1 MNLMKKKAI
10 IIGAGMAGCFMAVC
24 LAKRNYDVEVYESRP
39 DVRRENYDSGRS
51 FNLTLYYR
59 GIEAMKKVGVW
70 DAAKEVAEI
79 AEGNVAHYETK
90 NVYDSFDTRGN
101 EILYTVHRNKLNG
114 ALINEAEKYDN
125 INFFFNTK
133 CRGLD
138 AKKKEAYFEKSV
150 ATYHVDK
157 QKVSQKLKG
166 NKYGLAET
174 AKVRMT
180 LSNTLAVKADLIVGA
195 DGVNST
201 LRAQIANDKKEP
213 AVKEYEDWGY
223 KEVHI
228 NPSLVKH
235 MKLRSKATHT
245 WPRPDSLLIA
255 FPNPDSSFTLMFNL
269 QLEGEKSFAK
279 LKTKDQIGSFIEKD
293 FPDLAPLLPEIVDA
307 FQKKKTGTFVTL
319 MNPIWHDKNFAF
331 LIGDAAHAFI
341 PFYGQGM
348 CAAFDDCLKFV
359 ELYDKHKGNLE
370 KVFPLY
376 QESRKR
382 NTDLM
387 AQLARENFVE
397 LRDKSR
403 SPFFV
408 LKDKA
413 DTLLHMI
420 FPKFWQ
426 PPLYV
431 LIAHGDLEY
440 YDAYEKYQKQLRLSK
455 KIGLDFALRAM
466 AFPFNFVGKSRKN

>member
-1 MNLMKKKAI
+1 MRKKAV
-10 IIGAGMAGCFMAVC
+10 IIGAGMAGCFMAIC
-24 LAKRNYDVEVYESRP
+24 LAKRNYDVEVYEYRP
-39 DVRRENYDSGRS
+39 DVREEDYDSGRS

-59 GIEAMKKVGVW
+59 GIEAMKKIGLW
-70 DAAKEVAEI
+70 DDAKHVAEI

-90 NVYDSFDTRGN
+90 NVYDSFDAKGN

-114 ALINEAEKYDN
+114 ALITAAERDDN
-125 INFFFNTK
+125 IRFFFNTR
-133 CRGLD
+133 CIGVD
-138 AKKKEAYFEKSV
+138 NEKKEVYFEKLTAKYSV
-150 ATYHVDK
+150 EK
-157 QKVSQKLKG
+157 KPLPQELKG
-166 NKYGLAET
+166 NKYGLAELS
-174 AKVRMT
+174 KVKVEY
-180 LSNTLAVKADLIVGA
+180 SNTHTVKADLVVGA
-195 DGVNST
+195 DGINS
-201 LRAQIANDKKEP
+201 LIRSQISANKQEP

-228 NPSLVKH
+228 SPELTKH
-235 MKLRSKATHT
+235 MKLRHKATHT

-255 FPNPDSSFTLMFNL
+255 FPNPDDSFTLMFNL
-269 QLEGEKSFAK
+269 ALEGPKSFAT
-279 LKTKDQIGSFIEKD
+279 LTTKDQIGKFIETD
-293 FPDLAPLLPEIVDA
+293 FPDLLPLLPEIVHA
-307 FQKKKTGTFVTL
+307 FQNKKTGTFVTL
-319 MNPIWHDKNFAF
+319 KNPVWHDKDFIV

-359 ELYDKHKGNLE
+359 ELYDKFDGDLRT
-370 KVFPLY
+370 VFPHY
-376 QESRKR
+376 QSNRKR

-387 AQLARENFVE
+387 AILARENFIE

-413 DTLLHMI
+413 DTLLHML

-440 YDAYEKYQKQLRLSK
+440 YDAYQLYKKQLRLSK
-455 KIGLDFALRAM
+455 KIGLDAALHVL
-466 AFPFNFVGKSRKN
+466 AFPLNLMNKKKSS